1 MSEKNDSSLSRMM
14 AVLDLF
20 TERCTDISAEQVSDT
35 LGVSLPTSYRYLKTL
50 SDAGLLHRS
59 AQARYTLGPRIVMLD
74 HLMRQADPILKFGT
88 PILQEIT
95 QQTGFDCVVSSMHGG
110 QMLDT
115 HREYAANPASLS
127 FGRGRPRPLFLGAA
141 PKIILAGMNSSA

>member
-59 AQARYTLGPRIVMLD
+59 AQAR
-74 HLMRQADPILKFGT
+74 
-88 PILQEIT
+88 
-95 QQTGFDCVVSSMHGG
+95 
-110 QMLDT
+110 
-115 HREYAANPASLS
+115 
-127 FGRGRPRPLFLGAA
+127 
-141 PKIILAGMNSSA
+141 